1 MSYDVVSRV
10 RLSLP
15 GGFAAR
21 LALATSALIAAVCL
35 TQSTILARSSLDH
48 LRRHLEARGNAVATY
63 LAREAATAMGRH
75 GTDSLQQLA
84 EQAQAQGGVVYTR
97 FFDARGL
104 LLVAVGKPPPGTTP
118 LPARPGPIATD
129 PVDVGPALWEIH
141 MPIPPGDSPAA
152 EKLGT
157 VAIGVSVEPLA
168 ALGRHAVRTA
178 AIWTTLL
185 LLTSL
190 AAAVL
195 LARAITRPLT
205 ALAAAADRI
214 AGGDFDARV
223 VAHGD
228 DELARLGH
236 SFNAMVESL
245 STSRAA
251 IEEKVHELEQADHL
265 KSEFLATV
273 SHELRTPL
281 NVIIGYTEMLADGVG
296 GPLAPEQAQMIE
308 SIKRYSVLQ
317 RDLITNVLDF
327 SRLSSGAVSMHVEPF
342 TLGPLLEEVESMYRE
357 ALRERPVQLIVRL
370 AEPAPPMET
379 DRIKLQEV
387 VRNLVD
393 NAVKFTEEGTV
404 TVTVVPDQQ
413 AGWVDISVADTG
425 CGIPPNELGSIF
437 EAFRQIGDS
446 STRQTGGVGLGLS
459 IVHRLVAVLGGVVTA
474 ESRVGE
480 GSTFRVRVPTHLMPA
495 PSFADTAAAA
505 LDTVS
510 DNTGAVRAEGTTAQ
524 PTAGASE
531 WRTGRED

>member
-48 LRRHLEARGNAVATY
+48 LRRHLTARGNTVATY
-63 LAREAATAMGRH
+63 LAREAATSMGRH
-75 GTDSLQQLA
+75 GVESLQQLA

-118 LPARPGPIATD
+118 LPARPGSEAGD

-141 MPIPPGDSPAA
+141 MPIRAGDSPGA
-152 EKLGT
+152 ESLGT

-245 STSRAA
+245 RASRAA
-251 IEEKVHELEQADHL
+251 IEEKVRELEQADHL

-281 NVIIGYTEMLADGVG
+281 NVIIGYAEMLADGAS
-296 GPLAPEQAQMIE
+296 GPLASEQQEMVD
-308 SIKRYSVLQ
+308 SIKRYSTLQ

-342 TLGPLLEEVESMYRE
+342 TLGPLLEEVESLYRE
-357 ALRERPVQLIVRL
+357 QLRDRPVRLVVTL
-370 AEPAPPMET
+370 AEPAPAMET
-379 DRIKLQEV
+379 DRIKLQEI

-393 NAVKFTEEGTV
+393 NAIKFTDEGTV
-404 TVTVVPDQQ
+404 TVAAAADEP
-413 AGWVDISVADTG
+413 GWVAIAVSDTG
-425 CGIPPNELGSIF
+425 RGVPPDELGSIF

-459 IVHRLVAVLGGVVTA
+459 IVHRLVGVLGGSITA
-474 ESRVGE
+474 ESRLGE
-480 GSTFRVRVPTHLMPA
+480 GSTFRVRVPTRLQG
-495 PSFADTAAAA
+495 AAAA
-505 LDTVS
+505 EPAEAALDAVAKNVDAAAVS
-510 DNTGAVRAEGTTAQ
+510 APARR
-524 PTAGASE
+524 PTRGAS
-531 WRTGRED
+531 RARRDRAG

>member
-1 MSYDVVSRV
+1 
-10 RLSLP
+10 
-15 GGFAAR
+15 
-21 LALATSALIAAVCL
+21 
-35 TQSTILARSSLDH
+35 
-48 LRRHLEARGNAVATY
+48 
-63 LAREAATAMGRH
+63 
-75 GTDSLQQLA
+75 
-84 EQAQAQGGVVYTR
+84 
-97 FFDARGL
+97 
-104 LLVAVGKPPPGTTP
+104 
-118 LPARPGPIATD
+118 
-129 PVDVGPALWEIH
+129 
-141 MPIPPGDSPAA
+141 
-152 EKLGT
+152 
-157 VAIGVSVEPLA
+157 
-168 ALGRHAVRTA
+168 
-178 AIWTTLL
+178 
-185 LLTSL
+185 
-190 AAAVL
+190 
-195 LARAITRPLT
+195 
-205 ALAAAADRI
+205 
-214 AGGDFDARV
+214 
-223 VAHGD
+223 
-228 DELARLGH
+228 
-236 SFNAMVESL
+236 
-245 STSRAA
+245 
-251 IEEKVHELEQADHL
+251 
-265 KSEFLATV
+265 
-273 SHELRTPL
+273 
-281 NVIIGYTEMLADGVG
+281 
-296 GPLAPEQAQMIE
+296 
-308 SIKRYSVLQ
+308 
-317 RDLITNVLDF
+317 
-327 SRLSSGAVSMHVEPF
+327 
-342 TLGPLLEEVESMYRE
+342 MYRE

-413 AGWVDISVADTG
+413 PGWVDISVADTG